1 MAVSIITLNTNGLRG
16 SDKRLGLF
24 QWLQALSVVPD
35 VVCLQEVH
43 CVSDVECQSWFRSS
57 GYLSVVSPGSN
68 KSCGCVILYRPVLS
82 FVKSWLDDDGRF
94 LQCEF
99 VYCGKSFRVVSL
111 YAPNR
116 NPARHDFFERVPSLL
131 DPSVPTVVCGDF
143 NAVFDRSLDRFGSD
157 TADTSRESSVAL
169 SHLFESCCCVDIWR
183 YLHPS
188 SSCFTWT
195 SSDGTLASRIDF
207 VGCPYVWVSS
217 VSSCDVIPC
226 PFSDHC
232 AVLFCVSVPDVV
244 PPGPGLWKLNTSVLD
259 DEGYVSAVTNFWS
272 GWRNMKGLYPSLA
285 KWWEE
290 GKSRVKALTIRHC
303 CRRSSVSSQR
313 RELLSNLAAHL
324 KSKVDEGFLS
334 IFGVYQSVLG
344 ELAALDLDAAKGAQ
358 IRARARWVEEGETSS
373 AYFFRL
379 EKKRGADR
387 WISALRDEDGSIVSS
402 PADLCL
408 SFSSFY
414 SSLFTS
420 SPTDPVAQQELLS
433 NVSSTLSPGQA
444 LECEGSLTVDECHKA
459 LIGMAHRKAPG
470 LDGFPMEFYVKF
482 WSVLGPDLVDV
493 LNSCY
498 RSGSLSLSQRR
509 GIITLTFKKG
519 DRLDAR
525 NWRPIS
531 LLNVDYKI
539 AARAIAGRL
548 LKVIHSVVE
557 KDQTCG
563 VPGRYIGE
571 NVAFLRD
578 VVSYATTF
586 DSPVAILSLDQEKA
600 FDRVDWGFMLS
611 TLRTMGFGE
620 SFVNWVRL
628 FYTNVQSAV
637 NVNGYLSSFFSLSRG
652 VRQGCPLSPL
662 LYVLV
667 SEVLAVNIRANPLIK
682 GLSLPGVS
690 QPLSPISQYADDTS
704 LVVCSDPAIC
714 AVFQT
719 YDLYERGSGS
729 KLNMS
734 KSKGLW
740 LGSWSGRLD
749 PPVNLDWTSVKIKV
763 LGIYIGPGDLASD
776 NWLPRI
782 SAVANV
788 LSSWKQRLLSFRGRA
803 LVIKALALS
812 RVWYVASLVHMPPWV
827 LGELCRLAFDFFW
840 KGKRDLVARSVV
852 VQDSSVGGFSV
863 VDVKLKVQSMLVL
876 WVKRYVTSSSSWS
889 AFLWFWFHSVF
900 NSSPVDVFSRPFAFS
915 PRALPP
921 FYQSLLLAWRAVDGS
936 FSPSR
941 SALVMASSDPHQLAL
956 ASSMTAKSA
965 YLYLLSMIFAPPH
978 CEEKFLP
985 VFGTLYWSATWRQ
998 LHFLDLDRP
1007 VVDLSWQVAHG
1018 VLYTVDRL
1026 ISFGYSH
1033 DPHCFCGPVDETP
1046 SHLFF
1051 GCPLASSVLSWL
1063 QSLMFRFSPRCPT
1076 LSCRHAL
1083 FGFSPSELYVVPRV
1097 FVYLLCLLKYFV
1109 WRARNDFR
1117 FRDVRPG
1124 ALPIIENTKARA
1136 KFHLVLF
1143 FKRFKSSRRRRYFHR
1158 QWGACGVVGSVE
1170 DGVFKFCL

>member
-157 TADTSRESSVAL
+157 TADPSRESSVAL

-324 KSKVDEGFLS
+324 KSKVDEGLLS

-459 LIGMAHRKAPG
+459 LIGMAHHKAPG

-482 WSVLGPDLVDV
+482 WSVLGSDLVDV

-498 RSGSLSLSQRR
+498 HFVSLSLSQYR
-509 GIITLTFKKG
+509 GII
-519 DRLDAR
+519 
-525 NWRPIS
+525 I
-531 LLNVDYKI
+531 
-539 AARAIAGRL
+539 
-548 LKVIHSVVE
+548 
-557 KDQTCG
+557 
-563 VPGRYIGE
+563 
-571 NVAFLRD
+571 
-578 VVSYATTF
+578 
-586 DSPVAILSLDQEKA
+586 
-600 FDRVDWGFMLS
+600 
-611 TLRTMGFGE
+611 
-620 SFVNWVRL
+620 
-628 FYTNVQSAV
+628 
-637 NVNGYLSSFFSLSRG
+637 
-652 VRQGCPLSPL
+652 
-662 LYVLV
+662 
-667 SEVLAVNIRANPLIK
+667 
-682 GLSLPGVS
+682 
-690 QPLSPISQYADDTS
+690 
-704 LVVCSDPAIC
+704 
-714 AVFQT
+714 
-719 YDLYERGSGS
+719 
-729 KLNMS
+729 
-734 KSKGLW
+734 
-740 LGSWSGRLD
+740 
-749 PPVNLDWTSVKIKV
+749 
-763 LGIYIGPGDLASD
+763 
-776 NWLPRI
+776 
-782 SAVANV
+782 
-788 LSSWKQRLLSFRGRA
+788 
-803 LVIKALALS
+803 
-812 RVWYVASLVHMPPWV
+812 
-827 LGELCRLAFDFFW
+827 
-840 KGKRDLVARSVV
+840 
-852 VQDSSVGGFSV
+852 
-863 VDVKLKVQSMLVL
+863 
-876 WVKRYVTSSSSWS
+876 
-889 AFLWFWFHSVF
+889 
-900 NSSPVDVFSRPFAFS
+900 
-915 PRALPP
+915 
-921 FYQSLLLAWRAVDGS
+921 
-936 FSPSR
+936 
-941 SALVMASSDPHQLAL
+941 
-956 ASSMTAKSA
+956 
-965 YLYLLSMIFAPPH
+965 
-978 CEEKFLP
+978 
-985 VFGTLYWSATWRQ
+985 
-998 LHFLDLDRP
+998 
-1007 VVDLSWQVAHG
+1007 
-1018 VLYTVDRL
+1018 
-1026 ISFGYSH
+1026 
-1033 DPHCFCGPVDETP
+1033 
-1046 SHLFF
+1046 
-1051 GCPLASSVLSWL
+1051 
-1063 QSLMFRFSPRCPT
+1063 
-1076 LSCRHAL
+1076 
-1083 FGFSPSELYVVPRV
+1083 
-1097 FVYLLCLLKYFV
+1097 
-1109 WRARNDFR
+1109 
-1117 FRDVRPG
+1117 
-1124 ALPIIENTKARA
+1124 
-1136 KFHLVLF
+1136 
-1143 FKRFKSSRRRRYFHR
+1143 
-1158 QWGACGVVGSVE
+1158 
-1170 DGVFKFCL
+1170 

>member
-16 SDKRLGLF
+16 SDKRLGLL

-68 KSCGCVILYRPVLS
+68 KSCGCIILYRPVLS
-82 FVKSWLDDDGRF
+82 FVKSWLDDDGRL

-116 NPARHDFFERVPSLL
+116 NPARHDFFERVPSLV

-188 SSCFTWT
+188 SSCFTWS
-195 SSDGTLASRIDF
+195 SSDGTLASRIDL

-244 PPGPGLWKLNTSVLD
+244 APGPGLWKLHTSVLE

-303 CRRSSVSSQR
+303 CQRSAVSSQR

-334 IFGVYQSVLG
+334 IYGVYQSVLG

-387 WISALRDEDGSIVSS
+387 WISALRDKDGSIVSS

-444 LECEGSLTVDECHKA
+444 LECEGSLTVDEYHKA

-548 LKVIHSVVE
+548 LKVIHLVVD

-637 NVNGYLSSFFSLSRG
+637 NVNGYLSSFFPLSRG

-719 YDLYERGSGS
+719 YDRYERGSGS

-734 KSKGLW
+734 K
-740 LGSWSGRLD
+740 
-749 PPVNLDWTSVKIKV
+749 
-763 LGIYIGPGDLASD
+763 
-776 NWLPRI
+776 
-782 SAVANV
+782 
-788 LSSWKQRLLSFRGRA
+788 
-803 LVIKALALS
+803 
-812 RVWYVASLVHMPPWV
+812 
-827 LGELCRLAFDFFW
+827 
-840 KGKRDLVARSVV
+840 
-852 VQDSSVGGFSV
+852 
-863 VDVKLKVQSMLVL
+863 
-876 WVKRYVTSSSSWS
+876 
-889 AFLWFWFHSVF
+889 
-900 NSSPVDVFSRPFAFS
+900 
-915 PRALPP
+915 
-921 FYQSLLLAWRAVDGS
+921 
-936 FSPSR
+936 
-941 SALVMASSDPHQLAL
+941 
-956 ASSMTAKSA
+956 
-965 YLYLLSMIFAPPH
+965 
-978 CEEKFLP
+978 
-985 VFGTLYWSATWRQ
+985 
-998 LHFLDLDRP
+998 
-1007 VVDLSWQVAHG
+1007 
-1018 VLYTVDRL
+1018 
-1026 ISFGYSH
+1026 
-1033 DPHCFCGPVDETP
+1033 
-1046 SHLFF
+1046 
-1051 GCPLASSVLSWL
+1051 
-1063 QSLMFRFSPRCPT
+1063 
-1076 LSCRHAL
+1076 
-1083 FGFSPSELYVVPRV
+1083 
-1097 FVYLLCLLKYFV
+1097 
-1109 WRARNDFR
+1109 
-1117 FRDVRPG
+1117 
-1124 ALPIIENTKARA
+1124 
-1136 KFHLVLF
+1136 
-1143 FKRFKSSRRRRYFHR
+1143 
-1158 QWGACGVVGSVE
+1158 
-1170 DGVFKFCL
+1170 

>member
-16 SDKRLGLF
+16 SDKRLGLL

-68 KSCGCVILYRPVLS
+68 KSCGCIILYRPVLS
-82 FVKSWLDDDGRF
+82 FVKSWLDDDGRL

-116 NPARHDFFERVPSLL
+116 NPARHDFFERVPSLV

-188 SSCFTWT
+188 SSCFTWS
-195 SSDGTLASRIDF
+195 SSDGTLASRIDL

-244 PPGPGLWKLNTSVLD
+244 APGPGLWKLNTSVLE

-303 CRRSSVSSQR
+303 CQRSAVSSQR

-548 LKVIHSVVE
+548 LKVIHLVVE

-600 FDRVDWGFMLS
+600 LIEWI
-611 TLRTMGFGE
+611 
-620 SFVNWVRL
+620 
-628 FYTNVQSAV
+628 
-637 NVNGYLSSFFSLSRG
+637 G
-652 VRQGCPLSPL
+652 VLCCL
-662 LYVLV
+662 L
-667 SEVLAVNIRANPLIK
+667 
-682 GLSLPGVS
+682 
-690 QPLSPISQYADDTS
+690 
-704 LVVCSDPAIC
+704 C
-714 AVFQT
+714 A
-719 YDLYERGSGS
+719 L
-729 KLNMS
+729 
-734 KSKGLW
+734 
-740 LGSWSGRLD
+740 
-749 PPVNLDWTSVKIKV
+749 
-763 LGIYIGPGDLASD
+763 
-776 NWLPRI
+776 
-782 SAVANV
+782 
-788 LSSWKQRLLSFRGRA
+788 
-803 LVIKALALS
+803 
-812 RVWYVASLVHMPPWV
+812 WV
-827 LGELCRLAFDFFW
+827 LG
-840 KGKRDLVARSVV
+840 
-852 VQDSSVGGFSV
+852 
-863 VDVKLKVQSMLVL
+863 
-876 WVKRYVTSSSSWS
+876 
-889 AFLWFWFHSVF
+889 
-900 NSSPVDVFSRPFAFS
+900 
-915 PRALPP
+915 
-921 FYQSLLLAWRAVDGS
+921 SLLLTGFACSTRMFRVLSMLMAICLLFFLCLVVFVRAV
-936 FSPSR
+936 
-941 SALVMASSDPHQLAL
+941 
-956 ASSMTAKSA
+956 
-965 YLYLLSMIFAPPH
+965 
-978 CEEKFLP
+978 
-985 VFGTLYWSATWRQ
+985 
-998 LHFLDLDRP
+998 
-1007 VVDLSWQVAHG
+1007 
-1018 VLYTVDRL
+1018 
-1026 ISFGYSH
+1026 
-1033 DPHCFCGPVDETP
+1033 
-1046 SHLFF
+1046 
-1051 GCPLASSVLSWL
+1051 
-1063 QSLMFRFSPRCPT
+1063 
-1076 LSCRHAL
+1076 
-1083 FGFSPSELYVVPRV
+1083 
-1097 FVYLLCLLKYFV
+1097 LCLLFSTYSC
-1109 WRARNDFR
+1109 
-1117 FRDVRPG
+1117 
-1124 ALPIIENTKARA
+1124 L
-1136 KFHLVLF
+1136 KF
-1143 FKRFKSSRRRRYFHR
+1143 SP
-1158 QWGACGVVGSVE
+1158 
-1170 DGVFKFCL
+1170 

>member
-16 SDKRLGLF
+16 SDKRLGLL

-68 KSCGCVILYRPVLS
+68 KSCGCIILYRPVLS

-116 NPARHDFFERVPSLL
+116 NPARHDFFERVPSLV

-188 SSCFTWT
+188 SSCFTWS
-195 SSDGTLASRIDF
+195 SSDGTLASRIDL

-244 PPGPGLWKLNTSVLD
+244 APGPGLWKLNTSVLE

-303 CRRSSVSSQR
+303 CQRSAVSSQR

-548 LKVIHSVVE
+548 LKVIHLVVE

-637 NVNGYLSSFFSLSRG
+637 NVNGYLSSFFPLSRG

-719 YDLYERGSGS
+719 YDRYERGSGS

-734 KSKGLW
+734 K
-740 LGSWSGRLD
+740 
-749 PPVNLDWTSVKIKV
+749 
-763 LGIYIGPGDLASD
+763 
-776 NWLPRI
+776 
-782 SAVANV
+782 
-788 LSSWKQRLLSFRGRA
+788 
-803 LVIKALALS
+803 
-812 RVWYVASLVHMPPWV
+812 
-827 LGELCRLAFDFFW
+827 
-840 KGKRDLVARSVV
+840 
-852 VQDSSVGGFSV
+852 
-863 VDVKLKVQSMLVL
+863 
-876 WVKRYVTSSSSWS
+876 
-889 AFLWFWFHSVF
+889 
-900 NSSPVDVFSRPFAFS
+900 
-915 PRALPP
+915 
-921 FYQSLLLAWRAVDGS
+921 
-936 FSPSR
+936 
-941 SALVMASSDPHQLAL
+941 
-956 ASSMTAKSA
+956 
-965 YLYLLSMIFAPPH
+965 
-978 CEEKFLP
+978 
-985 VFGTLYWSATWRQ
+985 
-998 LHFLDLDRP
+998 
-1007 VVDLSWQVAHG
+1007 
-1018 VLYTVDRL
+1018 
-1026 ISFGYSH
+1026 
-1033 DPHCFCGPVDETP
+1033 
-1046 SHLFF
+1046 
-1051 GCPLASSVLSWL
+1051 
-1063 QSLMFRFSPRCPT
+1063 
-1076 LSCRHAL
+1076 
-1083 FGFSPSELYVVPRV
+1083 
-1097 FVYLLCLLKYFV
+1097 
-1109 WRARNDFR
+1109 
-1117 FRDVRPG
+1117 
-1124 ALPIIENTKARA
+1124 
-1136 KFHLVLF
+1136 
-1143 FKRFKSSRRRRYFHR
+1143 
-1158 QWGACGVVGSVE
+1158 
-1170 DGVFKFCL
+1170 

>member
-16 SDKRLGLF
+16 SDKRLGLL

-68 KSCGCVILYRPVLS
+68 KSCGCIILYRPVLS
-82 FVKSWLDDDGRF
+82 FVKSWLDDDGRL

-116 NPARHDFFERVPSLL
+116 NPARHDFFERVPSLV

-188 SSCFTWT
+188 SSCFTWS
-195 SSDGTLASRIDF
+195 SSDGTLASRIDL

-244 PPGPGLWKLNTSVLD
+244 APGPGLWKLNTSVLE

-272 GWRNMKGLYPSLA
+272 GWRNMKGLYHSLA

-303 CRRSSVSSQR
+303 CQRSAVSSQR

-334 IFGVYQSVLG
+334 IYGVYQSVLG

-444 LECEGSLTVDECHKA
+444 LECEGSLTVDEYHKA

-548 LKVIHSVVE
+548 LKVIHLVVE

-637 NVNGYLSSFFSLSRG
+637 NVNGYLSSFFPLSRG

-719 YDLYERGSGS
+719 YDRYERGSGS

-734 KSKGLW
+734 K
-740 LGSWSGRLD
+740 
-749 PPVNLDWTSVKIKV
+749 
-763 LGIYIGPGDLASD
+763 
-776 NWLPRI
+776 
-782 SAVANV
+782 
-788 LSSWKQRLLSFRGRA
+788 
-803 LVIKALALS
+803 
-812 RVWYVASLVHMPPWV
+812 
-827 LGELCRLAFDFFW
+827 
-840 KGKRDLVARSVV
+840 
-852 VQDSSVGGFSV
+852 
-863 VDVKLKVQSMLVL
+863 
-876 WVKRYVTSSSSWS
+876 
-889 AFLWFWFHSVF
+889 
-900 NSSPVDVFSRPFAFS
+900 
-915 PRALPP
+915 
-921 FYQSLLLAWRAVDGS
+921 
-936 FSPSR
+936 
-941 SALVMASSDPHQLAL
+941 
-956 ASSMTAKSA
+956 
-965 YLYLLSMIFAPPH
+965 
-978 CEEKFLP
+978 
-985 VFGTLYWSATWRQ
+985 
-998 LHFLDLDRP
+998 
-1007 VVDLSWQVAHG
+1007 
-1018 VLYTVDRL
+1018 
-1026 ISFGYSH
+1026 
-1033 DPHCFCGPVDETP
+1033 
-1046 SHLFF
+1046 
-1051 GCPLASSVLSWL
+1051 
-1063 QSLMFRFSPRCPT
+1063 
-1076 LSCRHAL
+1076 
-1083 FGFSPSELYVVPRV
+1083 
-1097 FVYLLCLLKYFV
+1097 
-1109 WRARNDFR
+1109 
-1117 FRDVRPG
+1117 
-1124 ALPIIENTKARA
+1124 
-1136 KFHLVLF
+1136 
-1143 FKRFKSSRRRRYFHR
+1143 
-1158 QWGACGVVGSVE
+1158 
-1170 DGVFKFCL
+1170 

>member
-1 MAVSIITLNTNGLRG
+1 MAVSIITLNTNGIRG
-16 SDKRLGLF
+16 SDKRLGLL

-116 NPARHDFFERVPSLL
+116 NPARRDFFEGVPSLL

-157 TADTSRESSVAL
+157 TADTARESSVAL

-226 PFSDHC
+226 PVSDHC

-244 PPGPGLWKLNTSVLD
+244 PPGPGLWKLNTSVLE

-387 WISALRDEDGSIVSS
+387 WISALRDEDGYIVSS
-402 PADLCL
+402 PTDLCL

-420 SPTDPVAQQELLS
+420 SPTDPVAQQELLG

-548 LKVIHSVVE
+548 LKVIHLVVE

-682 GLSLPGVS
+682 GLSLSGVS

-729 KLNMS
+729 KLNMC

-763 LGIYIGPGDLASD
+763 LGIYIGPEHLASD

-788 LSSWKQRLLSFRGRA
+788 LSS
-803 LVIKALALS
+803 
-812 RVWYVASLVHMPPWV
+812 
-827 LGELCRLAFDFFW
+827 
-840 KGKRDLVARSVV
+840 
-852 VQDSSVGGFSV
+852 
-863 VDVKLKVQSMLVL
+863 
-876 WVKRYVTSSSSWS
+876 
-889 AFLWFWFHSVF
+889 
-900 NSSPVDVFSRPFAFS
+900 
-915 PRALPP
+915 
-921 FYQSLLLAWRAVDGS
+921 
-936 FSPSR
+936 
-941 SALVMASSDPHQLAL
+941 
-956 ASSMTAKSA
+956 
-965 YLYLLSMIFAPPH
+965 
-978 CEEKFLP
+978 
-985 VFGTLYWSATWRQ
+985 
-998 LHFLDLDRP
+998 
-1007 VVDLSWQVAHG
+1007 
-1018 VLYTVDRL
+1018 
-1026 ISFGYSH
+1026 
-1033 DPHCFCGPVDETP
+1033 
-1046 SHLFF
+1046 
-1051 GCPLASSVLSWL
+1051 
-1063 QSLMFRFSPRCPT
+1063 
-1076 LSCRHAL
+1076 
-1083 FGFSPSELYVVPRV
+1083 
-1097 FVYLLCLLKYFV
+1097 
-1109 WRARNDFR
+1109 
-1117 FRDVRPG
+1117 
-1124 ALPIIENTKARA
+1124 
-1136 KFHLVLF
+1136 
-1143 FKRFKSSRRRRYFHR
+1143 
-1158 QWGACGVVGSVE
+1158 
-1170 DGVFKFCL
+1170 